1 MIGIYKITS
10 PNGKIYIG
18 QSINIE
24 QRWSKDYKTLRCKTQ
39 PKLYNSLKKY
49 SPENHKF
56 EILEECSIEHLLE
69 RETYWKTFYKVL
81 EIPSLCCRTDG
92 KFGNLS
98 QETKNKISEGML
110 NANIKRSKI
119 TKNNISKNKK
129 RKIYQ
134 FDLNGKLITIWSSLK
149 DAEKQHKGNINR
161 HLMGLTKQA
170 GGYIWLREKELYKLE
185 DKINQIKN
193 YINPLTNKKF
203 SEKRKNNLS
212 KSIQGKKKNYKQNS
226 LNFEII
232 KQQYELL
239 STNQLAEK
247 YNISIPTM
255 LNYLK
260 NTGIYKFRK
269 NYNKENGSI

>member
-1 MIGIYKITS
+1 MSIGIYKIIS

-49 SPENHKF
+49 GFENHIF
-56 EILEECSIEHLLE
+56 EVIEECEEFKLLE

-81 EIPSLCCRTDG
+81 EIPSLCCRIDG
-92 KFGNLS
+92 RFGNMS
-98 QETKNKISEGML
+98 QETKDKISKGL
-110 NANIKRSKI
+110 LKANIKRSKK

-149 DAEKQHKGNINR
+149 DAENQHKGNINR
-161 HLMGLTKQA
+161 HLMGLTKYS
-170 GGYIWLREKELYKLE
+170 GGSIWLKEKELYKLE
-185 DKINQIKN
+185 DKINKLKN
-193 YINPLTNKKF
+193 YVNPLTNKKF

-212 KSIQGKKKNYKQNS
+212 KSLIGKKTKCKTDT
-226 LNFEII
+226 LNFELI
-232 KQQYELL
+232 KEQYKTS
-239 STNQLAEK
+239 STNQLAQI
-247 YNISIPTM
+247 YNISVPTM

-260 NTGIYKFRK
+260 NKEIYKFRK
-269 NYNKENGSI
+269 NYHNGHI

>member
-56 EILEECSIEHLLE
+56 EILEEYSIEHLLE

-110 NANIKRSKI
+110 NANIKRSEK
-119 TKNNISKNKK
+119 TKTQIQKNMPNKK
-129 RKIYQ
+129 KVYQ
-134 FDLNGKLITIWSSLK
+134 FDLNGELIKIWNSIK
-149 DAEKQHKGNINR
+149 DVQRNNKGNIKNNI
-161 HLMGLTKQA
+161 LGKTKYA
-170 GGYIWLREKELYKLE
+170 SGYIWLREE
-185 DKINQIKN
+185 DKHKINERIKKTK
-193 YINPLTNKKF
+193 IIL
-203 SEKRKNNLS
+203 
-212 KSIQGKKKNYKQNS
+212 IQK
-226 LNFEII
+226 
-232 KQQYELL
+232 
-239 STNQLAEK
+239 
-247 YNISIPTM
+247 
-255 LNYLK
+255 
-260 NTGIYKFRK
+260 
-269 NYNKENGSI
+269 